1 MLSVGGCGRPL
12 ASSVEGDPSLAVT
25 HRRPGGS
32 LSEPIQ
38 VLGDPA
44 DVIIRLQ
51 KIRWREK
58 LGVAGI
64 DNPLWA
70 WQHAG
75 WRCCG
80 SA

>member
-38 VLGDPA
+38 VLGDLA
-44 DVIIRLQ
+44 DVNIRLQ

-58 LGVAGI
+58 LAVAGHGQTTMG
-64 DNPLWA
+64 LA
-70 WQHAG
+70 A
-75 WRCCG
+75 
-80 SA
+80 